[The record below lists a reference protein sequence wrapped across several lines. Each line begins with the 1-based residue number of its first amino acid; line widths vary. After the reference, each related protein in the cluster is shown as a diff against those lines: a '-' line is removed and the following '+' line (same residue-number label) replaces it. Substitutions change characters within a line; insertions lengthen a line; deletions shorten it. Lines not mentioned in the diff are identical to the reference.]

1 MTTSPTATPE
11 PSGGACF
18 ELPITV
24 HFSNCD
30 PAGMVFFPQY
40 FIMLN
45 NCVETWFTTSLG
57 VDYAQ
62 LITNRRVGLPTVQLS
77 SRFVQPSYMGEQ
89 VVLRLRVR
97 RLGGR
102 SITLEVGVYGACAN
116 DVRAVIE
123 QTLVST
129 SLDTQQ
135 SIALPSDVVRA
146 VHAGGYVAAG

>member
-1 MTTSPTATPE
+1 MTHLQDEVIAFKLLL
-11 PSGGACF
+11 C
-18 ELPITV
+18 I
-24 HFSNCD
+24 
-30 PAGMVFFPQY
+30 PAD
-40 FIMLN
+40 LAAN
-45 NCVETWFTTSLG
+45 
-57 VDYAQ
+57 
-62 LITNRRVGLPTVQLS
+62 
-77 SRFVQPSYMGEQ
+77 VQPSYMGEQ

-129 SLDTQQ
+129 SLDTHQ